1 MVQDNT
7 CKKQKKNK
15 QNTSAILVNQIKQN
29 CVPVMD
35 WIRSIWYSSLAD
47 RIEIRM
53 PMKDMLLSSNQLPLH
68 VCRSSGCWASIINH
82 SNERKPDD
90 TKKEK
95 SSKQRPKQSTV
106 AIHYTKTLFLIS
118 QLPTDQQWSSSIQ
131 NRNTE
136 MTKIRHFRVWK

>member
-1 MVQDNT
+1 
-7 CKKQKKNK
+7 
-15 QNTSAILVNQIKQN
+15 
-29 CVPVMD
+29 MD
-35 WIRSIWYSSLAD
+35 WIRSIRYSSLAD

-68 VCRSSGCWASIINH
+68 VWRSSGCWASIINH

-95 SSKQRPKQSTV
+95 SSKQRPKKSTSTL
-106 AIHYTKTLFLIS
+106 HYTHTLFLS
-118 QLPTDQQWSSSIQ
+118 LSDQDQQWSSSIQ
-131 NRNTE
+131 NRDTE